1 MGVGTLCQTLKMY
14 AHVLLVGEIAG
25 VDSEIVD
32 GITVFVPLN
41 DRSIPGSVLF
51 HATDCRLVVGNVV
64 GDGLVPEL
72 GIGDAL
78 VVRLALTFKRGY
90 ALFKFRLFQQVG
102 VAAENSH
109 ILREVHA
116 VLFIHR
122 ALVDS
127 SRSECARFK
136 LVDECRLAMEKIEL
150 VGIQRLLNGIDDY
163 IHLII
168 SI

>member
-1 MGVGTLCQTLKMY
+1 MDT
-14 AHVLLVGEIAG
+14 HVLLVGEVAG
-25 VDSEIVD
+25 VDSEIVERIAVLISPD
-32 GITVFVPLN
+32 NSLVPGDISLH
-41 DRSIPGSVLF
+41 PL
-51 HATDCRLVVGNVV
+51 DCRLVVGNVV

-136 LVDECRLAMEKIEL
+136 LVDERSLAVKKIEL
-150 VGIQRLLNGIDDY
+150 VGIQ
-163 IHLII
+163 
-168 SI
+168 